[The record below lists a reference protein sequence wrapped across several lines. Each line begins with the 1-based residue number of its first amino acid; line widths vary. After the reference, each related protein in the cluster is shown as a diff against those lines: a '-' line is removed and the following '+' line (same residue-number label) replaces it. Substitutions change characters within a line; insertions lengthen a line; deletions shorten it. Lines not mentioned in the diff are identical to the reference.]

1 MPGCWPFAGAL
12 RHVRRALTLERE
24 HMYVPEHFHEAR
36 EEELLRTIA
45 AYPLGA
51 LVVNGP
57 HGLDANHLP
66 FLIDEASHGPRRLLA
81 HVARANPV
89 WKEARDGDEVLVIFR
104 AGDAYVSPNW
114 YPSKHEFHRQVP
126 TWNYRVVH
134 VHGKLRIRDDERFV
148 RGVVARLT
156 RTHEGQTGSPRPWK
170 MTDSPAEYIGQMLS
184 AIVGIEVEVT
194 RMVGKWKL
202 SQNKEARDRISAAE
216 ELRQRGAQAI
226 AGAMLDIGGGG
237 T

>member
-1 MPGCWPFAGAL
+1 
-12 RHVRRALTLERE
+12 
-24 HMYVPEHFHEAR
+24 MYVPTHFDEAR

-57 HGLDANHLP
+57 DGLDANHVP
-66 FLIDEASHGPRRLLA
+66 FLIDDASKSPKRLLA
-81 HVARANPV
+81 HVARANPLC
-89 WKEARDGDEVLVIFR
+89 KEARDGDPALVIFR
-104 AGDAYVSPNW
+104 AEDAYVSPNW

-134 VHGKLRIRDDERFV
+134 VHGRLYLRDDERFV

-156 RTHEGQTGSPRPWK
+156 RTHEAQTGSPRPWK
-170 MTDSPAEYIGQMLS
+170 MTDSSPEYIEQMLS
-184 AIVGIEVEVT
+184 AIVGIEIEVT

-202 SQNKEARDRISAAE
+202 SQNKEARDRVSVAE
-216 ELRQRGAQAI
+216 ELRKRGEQAI
-226 AGAMLDIGGGG
+226 SGAMLDTVG
-237 T
+237 TRN